1 VCGHGCRSTALGS
14 VLRPGWA
21 IPLTLY
27 LDPNTVSRFS
37 MFCAAF
43 VGDNLDI
50 DAVDG
55 NVAIIWNDKRNVT
68 TPLTPE

>member
-1 VCGHGCRSTALGS
+1 
-14 VLRPGWA
+14 
-21 IPLTLY
+21 
-27 LDPNTVSRFS
+27 

-68 TPLTPE
+68 TPLTPKSAAISSAFGR

>member
-1 VCGHGCRSTALGS
+1 
-14 VLRPGWA
+14 
-21 IPLTLY
+21 
-27 LDPNTVSRFS
+27 

-55 NVAIIWNDKRNVT
+55 NVAIIAKRTKRVSDHHRRF
-68 TPLTPE
+68 